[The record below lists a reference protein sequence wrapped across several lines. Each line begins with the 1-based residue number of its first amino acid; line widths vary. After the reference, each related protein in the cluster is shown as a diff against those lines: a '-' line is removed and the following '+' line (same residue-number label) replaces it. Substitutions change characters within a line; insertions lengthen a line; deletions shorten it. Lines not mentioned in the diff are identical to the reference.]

1 MNWTEDIPNLVIQ
14 RLDNGNLRLEDKSFS
29 EGAIVDV
36 HPSQLRLMAERLG
49 LIQEVSASDADLLRA
64 ERARSNSLRLEIERL
79 VPWLDLIDARASQL
93 HDNIMCIS
101 MRGDEDVNIEVAQS
115 SALADIVEE
124 VSKAAKA
131 ALARCATDRLAEQ
144 VSPSLT
150 QPPQNPPVS
159 GGVTRDTHG
168 TQPVERANKA
178 TSADCAPI
186 TATPMQAQLEIPS

>member
-1 MNWTEDIPNLVIQ
+1 MNWTEDIPNLAIQ
-14 RLDNGNLRLEDKSFS
+14 RLDNGNLRLEDTSFS

-49 LIQEVSASDADLLRA
+49 LVRELSASDADLLRA
-64 ERARSNSLRLEIERL
+64 ERALSTSLRLEIERL

-93 HDNIMCIS
+93 HDNIMAVS

-131 ALARCATDRLAEQ
+131 ALARCGIDRPAEQ
-144 VSPSLT
+144 VAPSGAM
-150 QPPQNPPVS
+150 PAQNPPVS
-159 GGVTRDTHG
+159 GGVQHTQKRG
-168 TQPVERANKA
+168 TSSTTEVA
-178 TSADCAPI
+178 SAGAE
-186 TATPMQAQLEIPS
+186 LF